1 MADYGTDVAYIH
13 DAGFLDLAAEATPF
27 VVRMLADR
35 GVEQGRVIELGCGS
49 APRPPRSRRL

>member
-27 VVRMLADR
+27 VVAPARRAR
-35 GVEQGRVIELGCGS
+35 GGARG
-49 APRPPRSRRL
+49 A